1 MWRNWLFIITFI
13 VVSGLTTL
21 SLRAQ
26 ESASE
31 EGIAAS
37 AGEEKIDF
45 PEGAV
50 AIIGGKPLSLGEVKD
65 KCYERHGLEVIQGL
79 INTKVIRAEA
89 ARRKVKVTEEEID
102 KRYIDEISAFSS
114 NAGLTDPVAAFKD
127 YLKRSGM
134 TMKAYRHSLETQIM
148 LRKLLETDK
157 GFQKPRVNRIDI
169 EYAFERMYGVGYNIQ
184 LIFVEEK
191 SDIEKAKK
199 ELEEGADFGELSVKY
214 STSERLRAVQG
225 LLSMSKLDLEA
236 RLGEEN
242 ASLIKKLERGQHA
255 EPFYFQR
262 GWHIVKLVQKT
273 PATKKEMDKETEEE
287 LREQIYKGMFE
298 NEMNSYLRDLV
309 KEYDV
314 KLNETL
320 LPEVG
325 KEE

>member
-1 MWRNWLFIITFI
+1 MKRIW
-13 VVSGLTTL
+13 VSIMVLILSIGLAPSRTA
-21 SLRAQ
+21 AQ
-26 ESASE
+26 PSTPEESASAQ
-31 EGIAAS
+31 EGR
-37 AGEEKIDF
+37 IDF

-50 AIIGGKPLSLGEVKD
+50 ALIGGKPLFLGEVKD

-157 GFQKPRVNRIDI
+157 GFQKPRVNRIDM